1 MPDSLKAYK
10 SKRDFS
16 ITSEPA
22 EGGRPGKDALTFVI
36 QKHWASRLHYDF
48 RLELDGVMKS
58 WAVPKGPSY
67 DTHDKRM
74 AVHVEDHPISY
85 SDFEGTI
92 PEKQY
97 GAGKVIIW
105 DKGTWEPEG
114 DPHAGYR
121 SGNIKFQLHGHKMHG
136 RWVLVRMKGRGDE
149 KQEPWLLIKEKDD
162 YARPAEAFSVIDEM
176 PDSVKDLPMPDSS
189 ARVPAK
195 ARAMKNGRA
204 VKARADAAAE
214 EAVEEIDAEP
224 AAKSSGKR
232 ATKTAAK
239 TATKTTAKTT
249 AKTATKTTKKAG
261 AGSEAARD
269 ASLPAGA
276 VEAKLPKEFAPE
288 LATLVDGAPP
298 DPENWVFEVKFDGY
312 RMLTRIENGEVRL
325 ITRNNNDWTD
335 KLAPLQKEIARMGL
349 PDGWYDGEIVVHDAN
364 GRPNFGMLQLAFDGS
379 NKADILYFLFDAPYL
394 GGYDL
399 REVDLVDRRA
409 LLEGALIQAQASDKV
424 RFSSEFGNDP
434 EGLVVAACK
443 IGLEGVIGKRRDSK
457 YVSRR
462 SPEWIKLK
470 CGQRQEFVI
479 GGYTDPKGSR
489 TGVGSLLLGT
499 YDKDGVLR
507 YAGNVGS
514 GFNAE
519 SLRDVTARLKALD
532 TDKSPFPPRSV
543 AGRKHHWV
551 KPELIAEVSFSEWTS
566 AGAVRHPVFQGLRSD
581 KPAEGI
587 TREVAR
593 PIDEVAASVA
603 PEAAPGPAGKPARKR
618 TGKRASAADQEP
630 VAPAGKLPATLKV
643 THGERVM
650 DAKSGITK
658 LELVRYYALVG
669 ELMMEHLKDRPVSL
683 VRAPAGVGGELF
695 FQKHA
700 DTRNMPGV
708 ENMDPALDPDH
719 PPMLTIASVE
729 GLLSAAQF
737 NVVEIHTQN
746 ATARAY
752 DKPDRMV
759 FDLDPGEGVAWH
771 TMQEAAQLMHAFL
784 DELGLPNFLK
794 TSGGKGLHVVVP
806 IKGGKDWDT
815 VKGFSQAIVKHLATT
830 LPDRFAFKS
839 GAKNRVGKVFIDY
852 LRNGQGATTV
862 CAWAARTRPG
872 LGISVPL
879 AWDELAG
886 LKSGDQWTVANAHT
900 RLDRGNEPW
909 AGYAKAAKTLTAAM
923 KQMGY
928 KG

>member
-1 MPDSLKAYK
+1 MPDSLKVYK

-16 ITSEPA
+16 ITAEPA
-22 EGGRPGKDALTFVI
+22 EGGQPGKDALTFVI

-48 RLELDGVMKS
+48 RIELDGVMKS

-97 GAGKVIIW
+97 GAGKVIVW

-121 SGNIKFQLHGHKMHG
+121 SGNLKFQLHGHKMHG
-136 RWVLVRMKGRGDE
+136 RWVLIRMKGRGE

-162 YARPAEAFSVIDEM
+162 YARPAAEFSVIDEM
-176 PDSVKDLPMPDSS
+176 PDSVKALPMPGSR
-189 ARVPAK
+189 AKVPAK
-195 ARAMKNGRA
+195 AKASKNGRA
-204 VKARADAAAE
+204 VKAKADAAAE
-214 EAVEEIDAEP
+214 EAVDKIAAEP
-224 AAKSSGKR
+224 AAKR
-232 ATKTAAK
+232 ATKAAAK
-239 TATKTTAKTT
+239 RSTKSDVTQDP
-249 AKTATKTTKKAG
+249 
-261 AGSEAARD
+261 SV
-269 ASLPAGA
+269 PAGA
-276 VEAKLPKEFAPE
+276 AEATLPKEFAPE

-325 ITRNNNDWTD
+325 ITRNNNDWTE
-335 KLAPLQKEIARMGL
+335 KLAPLQQEIARMGL

-379 NKADILYFLFDAPYL
+379 NTTQIVYFLFDAPYL

-399 REVDLVDRRA
+399 REVALVDRRA
-409 LLEGALIQAQASDKV
+409 LLEGALIQAKPSATV
-424 RFSSEFGNDP
+424 RFSAEFGNDP
-434 EGLVVAACK
+434 EGLVAAACK
-443 IGLEGVIGKRRDSK
+443 IGLEGVIGKRRDSH

-489 TGVGSLLLGT
+489 TGVGALLLGT

-519 SLRDVTARLKALD
+519 SLRDVTAKLKALD

-587 TREVAR
+587 TREVAK
-593 PIDEVAASVA
+593 PIDEVASEVRSDVA
-603 PEAAPGPAGKPARKR
+603 PAAVSD
-618 TGKRASAADQEP
+618 SAPEP

-669 ELMMEHLKDRPVSL
+669 ELMMEHLKGRPVSL

-700 DTRNMPGV
+700 DTGKMPGV

-729 GLLSAAQF
+729 GILSAAQF

-852 LRNGQGATTV
+852 LRNGKGATTV

>member
-1 MPDSLKAYK
+1 MSDALKEYK
-10 SKRDFS
+10 AKRDFS

-22 EGGRPGKDALTFVI
+22 EGGAPGADALTFVI

-105 DKGTWEPEG
+105 DKGTWEPLE
-114 DPHAGYR
+114 DPHKGYR
-121 SGNIKFQLHGHKMHG
+121 SGNLKFRMHGHKMHG
-136 RWVLVRMKGRGDE
+136 NWVLVRMKGRGDE

-162 YARPAEAFSVIDEM
+162 YARPAEEFSVIDEM
-176 PDSVKDLPMPDSS
+176 PDSVKNLPMPHT
-189 ARVPAK
+189 ATKAPAK
-195 ARAMKNGRA
+195 ARATKAGRTT
-204 VKARADAAAE
+204 KAKADAAAAK
-214 EAVEEIDAEP
+214 AVAKL
-224 AAKSSGKR
+224 AAKD
-232 ATKTAAK
+232 AD
-239 TATKTTAKTT
+239 TTP
-249 AKTATKTTKKAG
+249 G
-261 AGSEAARD
+261 
-269 ASLPAGA
+269 LPEGA
-276 VEAKLPKEFAPE
+276 VEAKLPEEFAPE
-288 LATLVDGAPP
+288 LATLVDGPPP
-298 DPENWVFEVKFDGY
+298 DPEEWVFEVKFDGY
-312 RMLTRIENGEVRL
+312 RMLARIENGKVRL
-325 ITRNNNDWTD
+325 ITRNNNDWTE
-335 KLAPLQKEIARMGL
+335 KLAPLKDELERMGL

-379 NKADILYFLFDAPYL
+379 HGADILYFLFDVPYL

-399 REVDLVDRRA
+399 REVALVERRA
-409 LLEGALIQAQASDKV
+409 LLEGALAQAQPSEKV
-424 RFSSEFGNDP
+424 RFSAEFGNDP

-443 IGLEGVIGKRRDSK
+443 IGLEGVIGKRRDSH

-470 CGQRQEFVI
+470 CGMRQEFVI

-489 TGVGSLLLGT
+489 QGVGSLLLGT

-507 YAGNVGS
+507 YCGNVGS

-519 SLRDVTARLKALD
+519 SLRDITKKLKALD
-532 TDKSPFPPRSV
+532 TDESPFPPRSV
-543 AGRKHHWV
+543 PGRKHHWV
-551 KPELIAEVSFSEWTS
+551 KPKLIAEVSFSEWTNTGS
-566 AGAVRHPVFQGLRSD
+566 IRHPVFQGLRSD
-581 KPAEGI
+581 KPAKGI
-587 TREVAR
+587 TREVAK
-593 PIDEVAASVA
+593 PIEEVAP
-603 PEAAPGPAGKPARKR
+603 PEDEGSAEPAAAPSR
-618 TGKRASAADQEP
+618 
-630 VAPAGKLPATLKV
+630 LPATMKV
-643 THGERVM
+643 THGERVI
-650 DAKSGITK
+650 DAKTGTTK
-658 LELVRYYALVG
+658 LDLVRYYALVG
-669 ELMMEHLKDRPVSL
+669 ELMMEHLKGRPVSL

-700 DTRNMPGV
+700 DVSKMPGV
-708 ENMDPALDPDH
+708 KHMDESLDPGH

-729 GLLSAAQF
+729 GILSAAQW

-746 ATARAY
+746 ATGKAY

-759 FDLDPGEGVAWH
+759 FDLDPGEGVEWH
-771 TMQEAAQLMHAFL
+771 TVQEAAQLMHAFL

-815 VKGFSQAIVKHLATT
+815 VKAFSQAIVKHLAST
-830 LPDRFAFKS
+830 LPERFAFKS
-839 GAKNRVGKVFIDY
+839 GAKNRVGKIFIDY
-852 LRNGQGATTV
+852 LRNGQGATTI
-862 CAWAARTRPG
+862 CAWAARVRPG
-872 LGISVPL
+872 LGISVPV
-879 AWDELAG
+879 AWDELKS
-886 LKSGDQWTVANAHT
+886 LKSGDHWNVTNVHT

-923 KQMGY
+923 KQMGF
-928 KG
+928 KPS

>member
-1 MPDSLKAYK
+1 MPDALKEYK
-10 SKRDFS
+10 AKRDFS

-22 EGGRPGKDALTFVI
+22 EGGAPGKDALSFVI

-105 DKGTWEPEG
+105 DKGTWEPLE
-114 DPHAGYR
+114 DPHKGYR
-121 SGNIKFQLHGHKMHG
+121 SGNLKFRIHGHKMHG
-136 RWVLVRMKGRGDE
+136 NWVLVRMKGRGDE

-162 YARPAEAFSVIDEM
+162 YARSAEEFSVVDEM
-176 PDSVKDLPMPDSS
+176 PDSVKDLPMPHMS
-189 ARVPAK
+189 AKAPAK
-195 ARAMKNGRA
+195 AKVSKSGRA
-204 VKARADAAAE
+204 TKAKADAAAAK
-214 EAVEEIDAEP
+214 AVAKLAAQDAGNAP
-224 AAKSSGKR
+224 G
-232 ATKTAAK
+232 
-239 TATKTTAKTT
+239 
-249 AKTATKTTKKAG
+249 
-261 AGSEAARD
+261 
-269 ASLPAGA
+269 LPEGA

-288 LATLVDGAPP
+288 LATLVDGPPP
-298 DPENWVFEVKFDGY
+298 DPEEWVFEVKFDGY
-312 RMLTRIENGEVRL
+312 RMLARIENGEARL

-335 KLAPLQKEIARMGL
+335 KLGPLKKELERMKL

-379 NKADILYFLFDAPYL
+379 NSTDILYFLFDAPYL

-399 REVDLVDRRA
+399 REVALVERRA
-409 LLEGALIQAQASDKV
+409 LLEGALAQAEPSDKV
-424 RFSSEFGNDP
+424 RFSAEFGNDP

-443 IGLEGVIGKRRDSK
+443 IGLEGVIGKRRDSH

-470 CGQRQEFVI
+470 CGLRQEFVI

-489 TGVGSLLLGT
+489 QGVGSLLLGT

-507 YAGNVGS
+507 YCGNVGS

-519 SLRDVTARLKALD
+519 SLREITKKLKALD
-532 TDKSPFPPRSV
+532 TDESPFPPRSV
-543 AGRKHHWV
+543 PGRQHHWV
-551 KPELIAEVSFSEWTS
+551 KPKLIAEVSFSEWTNTGS
-566 AGAVRHPVFQGLRSD
+566 IRHPVFQGLRSD
-581 KPAEGI
+581 KPAKGI
-587 TREVAR
+587 VREVAK
-593 PIDEVAASVA
+593 PIEEVAPLEAEDTPEQVEA
-603 PEAAPGPAGKPARKR
+603 PSR
-618 TGKRASAADQEP
+618 
-630 VAPAGKLPATLKV
+630 LPATMKV
-643 THGERVM
+643 THGERVI
-650 DAKSGITK
+650 DAKTGTTK
-658 LELVRYYALVG
+658 LDLIRYYALVG
-669 ELMMEHLKDRPVSL
+669 DLMMEHLKGRPVSL

-700 DTRNMPGV
+700 DVSKMPGV
-708 ENMDPALDPDH
+708 KHMDESLDPGH
-719 PPMLTIASVE
+719 PPMLTIAGVE
-729 GLLSAAQF
+729 GILSAAQW

-746 ATARAY
+746 ATAKAY

-759 FDLDPGEGVAWH
+759 FDLDPGEGVEWH

-815 VKGFSQAIVKHLATT
+815 VKAFSQAIVKHLAST
-830 LPDRFAFKS
+830 LPERFAFKS
-839 GAKNRVGKVFIDY
+839 GAKNRVGKIFIDY
-852 LRNGQGATTV
+852 LRNGQGATTI
-862 CAWAARTRPG
+862 CAWAARVRPG
-872 LGISVPL
+872 LGISVPVE
-879 AWDELAG
+879 WDELKS
-886 LKSGDQWTVANAHT
+886 LKSGDQWNVTNVHT

-909 AGYAKAAKTLTAAM
+909 AGYAKAARTLTAAM
-923 KQMGY
+923 KQMGF

>member
-1 MPDSLKAYK
+1 MPDSLKVYQE
-10 SKRDFS
+10 KRDFS

-22 EGGRPGKDALTFVI
+22 EGGQPGKDALTFVI

-48 RLELDGVMKS
+48 RIELDGTMKS

-67 DTHDKRM
+67 DTRDKRM

-97 GAGKVIIW
+97 GAGKVIVW
-105 DKGTWEPEG
+105 DKGTWEPDG

-121 SGNIKFQLHGHKMHG
+121 SGNLKFQLHGHKMHG
-136 RWVLVRMKGRGDE
+136 RWVLVRMKSRGE
-149 KQEPWLLIKEKDD
+149 KQEAWLLIKEKDD
-162 YARPAEAFSVIDEM
+162 YARPADEFSVIDEM
-176 PDSVKDLPMPDSS
+176 PDSVKSLPMPNTGKKVP
-189 ARVPAK
+189 ARVKPS
-195 ARAMKNGRA
+195 KNGRA
-204 VKARADAAAE
+204 VKAKADAAAE
-214 EAVEEIDAEP
+214 EAVEKVARKP
-224 AAKSSGKR
+224 
-232 ATKTAAK
+232 AAK
-239 TATKTTAKTT
+239 TAAEAAAKPA
-249 AKTATKTTKKAG
+249 AKTAARSAEKPAKKSSAKRGAKAADAG
-261 AGSEAARD
+261 QD
-269 ASLPAGA
+269 ASLPQGA
-276 VEAKLPKEFAPE
+276 VEAALPKEFAPE
-288 LATLVDGAPP
+288 LATLVDGAPA
-298 DPENWVFEVKFDGY
+298 DPEEWVFEVKFDGY
-312 RMLTRIENGEVRL
+312 RMLTRIEGGEVRL

-335 KLAPLQKEIARMGL
+335 KLAPLQQEIARMGL

-364 GRPNFGMLQLAFDGS
+364 GRPNFGMLQMAFDGS
-379 NKADILYFLFDAPYL
+379 KRADILYFLFDAPYL

-399 REVDLVDRRA
+399 REVALVDRRA
-409 LLEGALIQAQASDKV
+409 LLEGALIQAKESDKV
-424 RFSSEFGNDP
+424 RFSAEFGNDP
-434 EGLVVAACK
+434 EGLVAAACK
-443 IGLEGVIGKRRDSK
+443 IGLEGVIGKRRDSR

-479 GGYTDPKGSR
+479 GGYTDPKGAR
-489 TGVGSLLLGT
+489 TGVGALLLGT

-514 GFNAE
+514 GFNAD
-519 SLRDVTARLKALD
+519 SLREVTAKLKALD

-581 KPAEGI
+581 KPAQGI
-587 TREVAR
+587 VREVAT
-593 PIDEVAASVA
+593 PIEDVA
-603 PEAAPGPAGKPARKR
+603 PESPD
-618 TGKRASAADQEP
+618 ASAAAAEP
-630 VAPAGKLPATLKV
+630 VAPSGKLPASLKV
-643 THGERVM
+643 THGERVI
-650 DAKSGITK
+650 DAQSGTTK
-658 LELVRYYALVG
+658 LGLVRYYALVG
-669 ELMMEHLKDRPVSL
+669 ELMMEHLKGRPVSL

-700 DTRNMPGV
+700 DVSKMPGV
-708 ENMDPALDPDH
+708 KNLDQALDPEH
-719 PPMLTIASVE
+719 PPMLSIASVD
-729 GLLSAAQF
+729 GILSAAQF

-746 ATARAY
+746 ATAKAY

-771 TMQEAAQLMHAFL
+771 TIQEAAQLMHAFL

-839 GAKNRVGKVFIDY
+839 GPKNRVGKVFIDY

-862 CAWAARTRPG
+862 CAWSARTRPG

-879 AWDELAG
+879 AWDELPDLRA
-886 LKSGDQWTVANAHT
+886 GDQWTVANVHT
-900 RLDRGNEPW
+900 RLDRGNDPW
-909 AGYAKAAKTLTAAM
+909 SGYAKAARTLTAAM
-923 KQMGY
+923 KQMDY